1 MTHALEIKR
10 NFLERWFASSV
21 DQRNIQL
28 KVVKGLRAMADTNT
42 NRGEWQIDKKI
53 PVALI
58 FTLLIQTAG
67 FAFWMGQLSVRIDQL
82 ESQNLRYSTNSD
94 RLTRLEVRI
103 DNLTEA
109 VRDLSSRVNP

>member
-1 MTHALEIKR
+1 M
-10 NFLERWFASSV
+10 V
-21 DQRNIQL
+21 
-28 KVVKGLRAMADTNT
+28 DTNA
-42 NRGEWQIDKKI
+42 NRGDWQIDKKI

-82 ESQNLRYSTNSD
+82 ETTNLRYTTNSD

-103 DNLTEA
+103 DNLTEDVQDLA
-109 VRDLSSRVNP
+109 RVVR